1 MQPEAV
7 FENIASRIECEI
19 NRAQKSIYIAVAW
32 FTNKSL
38 FDSLL
43 NKAKAGCNITIMVSN
58 DEINTNS
65 QIDFSELEKYNA
77 KCFKVGNGEKELMHN
92 KFCVIDYN
100 TVITGS
106 YNWSYKAE
114 SNFEN
119 IIINYNDTI
128 LAEQFIA
135 EFNQIKN
142 QYYPQEPKVETI
154 FPLDKIIRRLEILKN
169 YILLEDIEA
178 LRKESNKLSIFS
190 FNSEIVEI
198 LTEIEKK
205 EYAKAITKIQK
216 FVSQNQLL
224 TLWIDLEISGL
235 KLEIKTLENQLNAFD
250 NERIELEKL
259 LFDFNHRHALE
270 LGELILKI
278 LELRKEKFKNNKQK
292 YEDAEKDYK
301 QYHQQFSSEKNTYQ
315 FELTNEEKTE
325 LKKRFRKATFLCHPD
340 KVNDEFEEAANKIFI
355 ELRAAYEANDLN
367 TVTDILYN
375 LEKGIYFKSKSDTLL
390 EKDKLKSAI
399 SKLKNQI
406 KILKKEINIIKEN
419 ETFKMIVSISN
430 WDEYFKITKESLLFE
445 LDDLKRQLNYK

>member
-1 MQPEAV
+1 
-7 FENIASRIECEI
+7 
-19 NRAQKSIYIAVAW
+19 
-32 FTNKSL
+32 
-38 FDSLL
+38 
-43 NKAKAGCNITIMVSN
+43 
-58 DEINTNS
+58 
-65 QIDFSELEKYNA
+65 
-77 KCFKVGNGEKELMHN
+77 MHN

-119 IIINYNDTI
+119 IIINSNDTI

-142 QYYPQEPKVETI
+142 QYFPQEPKVESI

-205 EYAKAITKIQK
+205 EFANAIIKIQK

-301 QYHQQFSSEKNTYQ
+301 QYHQQFSSEKNTHQ

-399 SKLKNQI
+399 LKLKTQI
-406 KILKKEINIIKEN
+406 KTLEIEINTIKEN
-419 ETFKMIVSISN
+419 ETYKIINSISN
-430 WDEYFKITKESLLFE
+430 LDEYFIKTKESLLFE